1 MHLIPANDSVE
12 RIMAKIREGDIVEIS
27 GSLVNVKSISDGWY
41 WNSSQTR
48 EDTGSGACELI
59 FVKSL
64 NITTI

>member
-1 MHLIPANDSVE
+1 
-12 RIMAKIREGDIVEIS
+12 MAKIREGDIVEIS